1 ETGQFS
7 DADTLSGSLHL
18 DERIVALHSRPGVF
32 HRLAQE
38 ECTGR
43 GRTRARDRPGTR
55 NAGEGDQ
62 VMSGKPFSAL
72 WPAVLRKVLPRCV
85 ERKPN
90 FAEAA
95 EHDFRGCWAREPD
108 GEVGFASGNIQGA
121 HTG

>member
-1 ETGQFS
+1 MHEQPDRPEQRWFAWPDTHQLGLIAEETGQFS

-43 GRTRARDRPGTR
+43 GRTPARDRPGVW

-62 VMSGKPFSAL
+62 VMSGQPFSAL
-72 WPAVLRKVLPRCV
+72 WRAVLRNVLPRCV
-85 ERKPN
+85 E
-90 FAEAA
+90 
-95 EHDFRGCWAREPD
+95 
-108 GEVGFASGNIQGA
+108 
-121 HTG
+121 

>member
-1 ETGQFS
+1 LIAEETGQFS

-43 GRTRARDRPGTR
+43 GRTPARDRPGAR

-62 VMSGKPFSAL
+62 GMSGKPFSSL
-72 WPAVLRKVLPRCV
+72 WRAVLSLRPVWLLVHQDLRGSTRVKLVS
-85 ERKPN
+85 
-90 FAEAA
+90 AA
-95 EHDFRGCWAREPD
+95 IVDGFRRNAKILRD
-108 GEVGFASGNIQGA
+108 GQR
-121 HTG
+121 